1 MSGTSP
7 AGGPAAGTT
16 QPARLPLFPLQ
27 SVLFPGGLLGLK
39 VFEARY
45 LDLISQCLREG
56 TPFGVVWLLQGGE
69 VRGAADQTR
78 FETIGVL
85 AHVLEADAEQPGILQ
100 LRCRGG
106 RRFSLAHPAQR
117 DDGLWLA
124 DATLWPTEDATRVA
138 DEFAP
143 ARSALARAIESL
155 AAQGHQPFVRPY
167 RLDDAGWV
175 ANRWCELL
183 PIPMAAKYRLMALDE
198 PSLRLKLVAD
208 YLREH
213 GLL

>member
-1 MSGTSP
+1 MSEP
-7 AGGPAAGTT
+7 LLAGGAAPATAK
-16 QPARLPLFPLQ
+16 QLALFPLQ
-27 SVLFPGGLLGLK
+27 SVLFPGGLLELR

-56 TPFGVVWLLQGGE
+56 TPFGVVWLLEGGE
-69 VRGAADQTR
+69 VRNNAVTTR
-78 FETIGVL
+78 FETTGVL

-106 RRFSLAHPAQR
+106 RRFSLDKPTQR
-117 DDGLWLA
+117 SDGLWLA

-138 DEFAP
+138 DEFTA
-143 ARSALARAIESL
+143 ARDALAQAINTL
-155 AAQGHQPFVRPY
+155 AVRGLQPFVRPL

-183 PIPMAAKYRLMALDE
+183 PISMAAKYKLMALDE
-198 PSLRLKLVAD
+198 PSLRLKLVD
-208 YLREH
+208 EYLRSH
-213 GLL
+213 DLL